1 MVSIC
6 IAAYNEEKNIR
17 KILRYLEN
25 QLLEIDSSKK
35 TKIIICLNGCND
47 KTKKIVKEISKKF
60 QYPLVITHSEKGKL
74 KAHKKMLEFV
84 DEKEIVFFMDADVLV
99 PKETIIA
106 LREEFEKDDYVKIVS
121 AYPYVIKMKNLPPY
135 KDLIFNVLNLK
146 RIYPK
151 IEVAKNNV
159 SMYHS
164 SNKEF
169 NKKSRIYFHGRFFAI
184 RNKSI
189 YDFPRKK
196 SKIRGDDTFLS
207 RIILDKY
214 GKGSI
219 NVLFGSKV
227 YCAPLMSIRSYL
239 KSWYRIRKDIDEIN
253 LEYPKFKKFNR
264 KVIMKLNWKYLK
276 TLPLEVKFY
285 ALCFSILRKYEA
297 LSYKIIK
304 KKIDLDNIWSYDKKE
319 VVEEIK

>member
-6 IAAYNEEKNIR
+6 IAAYNEEKNIG
-17 KILRYLEN
+17 KTLRHLEN
-25 QLLEIDSSKK
+25 QLLKINFSKK
-35 TKIIICLNGCND
+35 NKIIVCLNGCND

-60 QYPLVITHSEKGKL
+60 QYPLTLTRSKKGKL

-84 DEKEIVFFMDADVLV
+84 NEREIVFFMDADVLV
-99 PKETIIA
+99 PKEAIIT
-106 LREEFEKDDYVKIVS
+106 LGEEFENDDYVKIVS
-121 AYPYVIKMKNLPPY
+121 AYPYILRKEKLSFF

-146 RIYPK
+146 RIFPK
-151 IEVAKNNV
+151 IEIARNNV
-159 SMYHS
+159 SIYHS

-184 RNKSI
+184 RNKSL
-189 YDFPRKK
+189 YKFPRKK

-207 RIILDKY
+207 RVILDKY

-219 NVLFGSKV
+219 KVLFDSKV

-253 LEYPKFKKFNR
+253 LEYPKFKKFNS
-264 KVIMKLNWKYLK
+264 KVIMTLNWKYLK
-276 TLPLEVKFY
+276 TLPLKVKFY
-285 ALCFSILRKYEA
+285 ALCFFILRRYES
-297 LSYKIIK
+297 LSYRIIK
-304 KKIDLDNIWSYDKKE
+304 RKIDLDNIWSYDKKE
-319 VVEEIK
+319 VMEEIR